1 VFNSKILIVPGM
13 PKRVIFQNSVTYV
26 DMLYDLYSL
35 LSSVSKNHV
44 VVTSLRRA
52 QYSMYN
58 MFNTL
63 TLLSRGRI
71 VYHGPAGEDAIDH
84 FKDNGR

>member
-1 VFNSKILIVPGM
+1 MFLDV
-13 PKRVIFQNSVTYV
+13 
-26 DMLYDLYSL
+26 LYTLYSL
-35 LSSVSKNHV
+35 LSSVSRNCV

-58 MFNTL
+58 MFDTL
-63 TLLSRGRI
+63 TLFSRGQV
-71 VYHGPAGEDAIDH
+71 VYHGPAGEDALDH